1 MNNKIELAA
10 KHISRAENITVLTG
24 AGMSTESG
32 IKDFRSKDGLSHTP
46 FKGYF
51 PEKILSQSFFYQN
64 TELFYEY
71 LHKYLFV
78 ENIKPNI
85 GHELLV
91 ELGKKTNITII
102 TQNVDSLHQKA
113 GSKNVIELHGNLLYS
128 YCDKCGRKLKTK
140 EIFNSGYNCHCGG
153 LYKPKV
159 VLYDEPVSSFVKA
172 SKNAAESD
180 LLMILGSSL
189 TVFPAAN
196 IPSVYGIGRKPVI
209 IINKEKTVYRNF
221 SNVIEINSFIGKT
234 LSKLRLK

>member
-1 MNNKIELAA
+1 MNNKIELAKKYINLA
-10 KHISRAENITVLTG
+10 KNITVLTG

-71 LHKYLFV
+71 LEKYLYV

-91 ELGKKTNITII
+91 ELEKKSNITII

-140 EIFNSGYNCHCGG
+140 KY
-153 LYKPKV
+153 
-159 VLYDEPVSSFVKA
+159 
-172 SKNAAESD
+172 
-180 LLMILGSSL
+180 
-189 TVFPAAN
+189 
-196 IPSVYGIGRKPVI
+196 
-209 IINKEKTVYRNF
+209 
-221 SNVIEINSFIGKT
+221 
-234 LSKLRLK
+234 